1 MSTCRVLARGAP
13 PRTITQAPCSPRRKV
28 RAPARLP
35 LQVGVSMARLAARS
49 REFAASS
56 HLVVHVV
63 RLRVAIQAVEAILG
77 DLLLA
82 HLLMPFGSLDLDLG

>member
-1 MSTCRVLARGAP
+1 
-13 PRTITQAPCSPRRKV
+13 
-28 RAPARLP
+28 
-35 LQVGVSMARLAARS
+35 MARLAARS
-49 REFAASS
+49 RVFAASS

-82 HLLMPFGSLDLDLG
+82 PLLIGFGFGFGFGLGVVEAKGRVRAKARGQRQRQR